1 MLEKTNHTIFET
13 LQLFYKNCGLSFND
27 LCFSDESKEYDAC
40 TFTLDSKK
48 IIHRTAKITPTKNG
62 QFVTVWKRNSD
73 GITEPF
79 NTKDDFDAYII
90 TVKFEDKLGQFIFP
104 KELLAKNKIITHNG
118 SDGKRG
124 IRVYP
129 PWDITSSKQAE
140 KTQTWQLNYFIQ
152 FKPHLV
158 DTETKLINLI
168 NYDYAK

>member
-62 QFVTVWKRNSD
+62 QFVTVWKRNNA

-79 NTKDDFDAYII
+79 DTKDDFDAYII
-90 TVKFEDKLGQFIFP
+90 SVKFEDKLGQFIFP

-140 KTQTWQLNYFIQ
+140 KTQTWQLNYFVNIEPKSKSSNEAFNKILNQ
-152 FKPHLV
+152 L
-158 DTETKLINLI
+158 
-168 NYDYAK
+168 